1 MDCGYHKFIITKISV
16 KCLLTISVMLF
27 VLMTQGQPVIDKK
40 SISYYPKSFVGIG
53 HGVNCYTGIVG
64 LGLEFPVDDHFSI
77 FFAGGLG
84 SWGYKAGGG
93 MGIYLMKPNNGPSF
107 SFGYAYASGIKNYM
121 IEIETHMGE
130 LEVVTMNLHPV
141 GNIQLMF
148 HYNIPVGRS
157 GKIAIGSGYSVKL
170 IKENFFEIKSQH
182 KLSDNGKEM
191 MKILQPGGLI
201 MSFMYCFGIR

>member
-1 MDCGYHKFIITKISV
+1 MTG
-16 KCLLTISVMLF
+16 KCFLTIFLIIIINVS
-27 VLMTQGQPVIDKK
+27 QGQPVLDKK

-53 HGVNCYTGIVG
+53 HGINAYSGLIGI
-64 LGLEFPVDDHFSI
+64 GLEFPVDDHFSM

-93 MGIYLMKPNNGPSF
+93 TGIYLIKPNNGPSF

-170 IKENFFEIKSQH
+170 KKENVYEIKSLH
-182 KLSDNGKEM
+182 KLSDNGKEL

-201 MSFMYCFGIR
+201 MSFMFYFGIR